1 MIPNAVDLVFS
12 PLVPIWVLA
21 ALGGLSLVAAI
32 LALRVRAAGSVL
44 RALVLSVLLLA
55 LSNPSLIAERR
66 EARDDVVV
74 VAVDRSASQAI
85 GDRARVTDEALAEL
99 RERLGRLEGLQVE
112 TVTVTDGGAASG
124 REGTRMMAA
133 IRQALGDIP
142 SSRLAGVIA
151 LTDGRVHDAE
161 EGVEP
166 GGGAETGAP
175 FHALLTGTRG
185 ELDRRLRTDRA
196 PKFGMVGKSVT
207 LTIEVIDPAIGIG
220 DPVTVEVRLDGGDPV
235 PFRVPANIASDLEIP
250 IEHGGQTVIQMAVEA
265 GTHELTLQNNRAVVA
280 VNGVRDRLRVL
291 LVSGAPHAGERTWR
305 DILKSD
311 PSVDLVHFTILRPP
325 EKQDGTPTRE
335 LSLIAFPVRE
345 LFELKLDE
353 FDLIIFDRYRR
364 RGVLPRLYLRNI
376 ADYVRDGGALLE
388 ASGPTFATRMSLA
401 RTPLGEVLPGRPTG
415 EVLEFG
421 FKPRVTTI
429 GEKHPVT
436 TGLAGAG
443 VGDADPSWGRWF
455 RQIDARGE
463 SGTTV
468 MTGIEDRPLLLLDR
482 VGEGRVAH
490 LLSDHLWLWSR
501 GYEGGGPQAELLRRT
516 AHWLMREPDLEEND
530 LRANS
535 DGGTIEIRSHRL
547 EGAFDPVRLT
557 GPDGTVTT
565 VPLQDQGNGLATAR
579 VEVDAPGLYR
589 LEDGT
594 RSTLVAVGALN
605 PLEFSDVAAS
615 EEMVAPVAEATGG
628 SVTWMAEDGVPSIR
642 RVGAGRAASGRDWI
656 GLRANND
663 YVVTGVLSVPAL
675 PAAIALLVILGLL
688 LGSWR
693 RESK

>member
-12 PLVPIWVLA
+12 PLVPVWVLV
-21 ALGGLSLVAAI
+21 ALGGLSLVVAV
-32 LALRVRAAGSVL
+32 LALRARAAGSVL

-85 GDRARVTDEALAEL
+85 GDRARETDEALAEL
-99 RERLGRLEGLQVE
+99 RARLDRVGGLQVE
-112 TVTVTDGGAASG
+112 TVTVTDGGATSG

-142 SSRLAGVIA
+142 ESRLAGVIA

-161 EGVEP
+161 ESD
-166 GGGAETGAP
+166 GAETLSGAP
-175 FHALLTGTRG
+175 FHALLTGTQG
-185 ELDRRLRTDRA
+185 ELDRRLRTERA
-196 PKFGMVGKSVT
+196 PKFGMVGKTVT

-220 DPVTVEVRLDGGDPV
+220 EPVTVEVRLDGGDPV
-235 PFRVPANIASDLEIP
+235 PFRVPANISSDLEVP

-265 GTHELTLQNNRAVVA
+265 GTRELTLQNNRAVVA

-401 RTPLGEVLPGRPTG
+401 RTPLGDVLPGRPTG

-421 FKPRVTTI
+421 FKPRVTSI

-443 VGDADPSWGRWF
+443 VGDADPTWGRWF

-547 EGAFDPVRLT
+547 EGSFDPVQLT

-589 LEDGT
+589 LDDGI
-594 RSTLVAVGALN
+594 RNTLVAVGALN

-615 EEMVAPVAEATGG
+615 EETVGPIAEATGG
-628 SVTWMAEDGVPSIR
+628 AVAWLADEGVPSIR
-642 RVGAGRAASGRDWI
+642 RVGAGRAAFGRDWI

-663 YVVTGVLSVPAL
+663 YVVTGVISVPAL
-675 PAAIALLVILGLL
+675 PAALALLFIMGLL
-688 LGSWR
+688 LASWR